1 MYKRKKQEEQEA
13 AAEDADVAM
22 PVFSSREPFMYRE
35 IVKFFKDEY
44 DEEER
49 VLDEDEDNSPEA

>member
-1 MYKRKKQEEQEA
+1 MYKRKKQEEPEA

-44 DEEER
+44 DEEEIT
-49 VLDEDEDNSPEA
+49 